1 MQSEPIWKTL
11 ESVDFNIDKK
21 EINEWTFPKLT
32 IALCLWRGDVVQW
45 KDVSCGKLSGILSF
59 SSSVVVLVLSLSV
72 SIFKMEQVIYPIP
85 KL

>member
-11 ESVDFNIDKK
+11 ESVDFNSDKK

-45 KDVSCGKLSGILSF
+45 KDVS
-59 SSSVVVLVLSLSV
+59 
-72 SIFKMEQVIYPIP
+72 
-85 KL
+85 